1 MIAASGATA
10 GATLMP
16 MVMKAQIIAAK
27 VDKIWVRAYWVML
40 NSFSGHRTTPAMR
53 GTLHGPCQNERNP
66 QIPYVLVF
74 LAANKHWNIFTC
86 WEITLIIGMSRYPLP
101 A

>member
-1 MIAASGATA
+1 MIAASGVTA

-27 VDKIWVRAYWVML
+27 VDKIWVRAHWVML

-86 WEITLIIGMSRYPLP
+86 WEITLIIGMSRYSLP

>member
-1 MIAASGATA
+1 MIAASGTTA

-27 VDKIWVRAYWVML
+27 VDKICVRAYWDIL
-40 NSFSGHRTTPAMR
+40 NSFSGYRTTPAMR

>member
-27 VDKIWVRAYWVML
+27 VDKICVRACWVML

-53 GTLHGPCQNERNP
+53 GTLHGPCQNGRNP
-66 QIPYVLVF
+66 LIPYVMIF
-74 LAANKHWNIFTC
+74 LAANKH
-86 WEITLIIGMSRYPLP
+86 
-101 A
+101 

>member
-16 MVMKAQIIAAK
+16 IVMKAQIIAAK

>member
-16 MVMKAQIIAAK
+16 MVMKAQIMAAK
-27 VDKIWVRAYWVML
+27 VDKICVRACWVML

-53 GTLHGPCQNERNP
+53 GTLHGPCQNGCNP
-66 QIPYVLVF
+66 WIPYVLVF
-74 LAANKHWNIFTC
+74 LAANKHWNIFTY
-86 WEITLIIGMSRYPLP
+86 WEITLIIGMGRYPLP

>member
-16 MVMKAQIIAAK
+16 IVMKAQIIDAK